1 MLRSRNYFFF
11 LYYTRIYKM
20 TQKILNSKELCQTLG
35 ISTTLFY
42 KLKKSGMP
50 YHKFPGSRAY
60 FILEEVENWL
70 GEAGYHQET
79 TWTK

>member
-1 MLRSRNYFFF
+1 
-11 LYYTRIYKM
+11 M
-20 TQKILNSKELCQTLG
+20 TQKILNGKELRQALG

-42 KLKKSGMP
+42 KLKKAGMP
-50 YHKFPGSRAY
+50 YHKFPRSRAY

-70 GEAGYHQET
+70 GQAGYHQET

>member
-1 MLRSRNYFFF
+1 
-11 LYYTRIYKM
+11 M

-50 YHKFPGSRAY
+50 YHKFPRSRAY
-60 FILEEVENWL
+60 FILEEVENWMKDIH
-70 GEAGYHQET
+70 A
-79 TWTK
+79 